1 MTSEINRFPLRRV
14 GDTIVTPGGGQV
26 PRLGD
31 LIAQCRGET
40 GVSRTEGEASTL
52 LQQTSLSASR
62 IIAKVTPSEGQG
74 LLICPRSQSDLR
86 KTNEEQAIGI
96 LIL

>member
-1 MTSEINRFPLRRV
+1 
-14 GDTIVTPGGGQV
+14 
-26 PRLGD
+26 
-31 LIAQCRGET
+31 
-40 GVSRTEGEASTL
+40 VSRTEGEASTL

-62 IIAKVTPSEGQG
+62 IIAKVTPSEGQS
-74 LLICPRSQSDLR
+74 LLILTRGQGYLS